1 MTTPSFLLLSTYQ
14 SHDSFAVRQLLDH
27 IRDSYWGY
35 YLSGGAGTI
44 LSRMLYRQ
52 LCTYVRN
59 TPANLVSCHWCAD
72 ISLGMWIKRV
82 GGQLFHHP
90 DFHADIYDPLKDGL
104 QQAITYHHLK
114 EWNDYEAM
122 IRSLKIEKP
131 NE

>member
-1 MTTPSFLLLSTYQ
+1 MSCRERGEEQ
-14 SHDSFAVRQLLDH
+14 
-27 IRDSYWGY
+27 IRSIV
-35 YLSGGAGTI
+35 LASPVSGAGRTLI
-44 LSRMLYRQ
+44 QWGSRMLYQQ

-59 TPANLVSCHWCAD
+59 TPANHVSCHWCAD